1 MDLDKRL
8 KELNEKISLEMQK
21 DRKPILLIYFIDVG
35 IDEEEKNQEKQIIKF
50 KKELNGI
57 PAVGFALGLP
67 QNEDAARISGTR
79 YKANK
84 VYNWFE
90 QDEILAEA
98 GEEE

>member
-1 MDLDKRL
+1 M
-8 KELNEKISLEMQK
+8 
-21 DRKPILLIYFIDVG
+21 YFIDVG
-35 IDEEEKNQEKQIIKF
+35 IDNEECNQIRQIEKFREEMGK
-50 KKELNGI
+50 I

-67 QNEDAARISGTR
+67 QNEDAAILSGTR

-90 QDEILAEA
+90 QEEILAEA

>member
-1 MDLDKRL
+1 M
-8 KELNEKISLEMQK
+8 
-21 DRKPILLIYFIDVG
+21 
-35 IDEEEKNQEKQIIKF
+35 
-50 KKELNGI
+50 NGI

-67 QNEDAARISGTR
+67 QNEEAARISGTR

-90 QDEILAEA
+90 QEEILAEA